1 MSDQPGGFD
10 IPEEFW
16 SAYSEQPFESC
27 IDCGAVLSDASLPY
41 AIQKHFVAGEAVFE
55 MAMCMECAARLQ
67 EQFSQ
72 ASRQAL
78 QDQIRLAPERVR
90 RQQEAEADP
99 EIELTSAA
107 DLQAQLQQVEQRHRV
122 RLERA
127 MAACALCGTPR
138 SQCHRYSLGTAC
150 LGLSLIAAG
159 PDADNLG
166 SPFLICETCELAL
179 NECLSQ
185 QTRDAWNRFV
195 EETFD
200 GPPSLAV
207 DPREMVAMF

>member
-16 SAYSEQPFESC
+16 SAYSEQPFEAC
-27 IDCGAVLSDASLPY
+27 IDCGALLTDTSLPY

-72 ASRQAL
+72 ESRQAL
-78 QDQIRLAPERVR
+78 QQQIRLAPERLR
-90 RQQEAEADP
+90 RQKESEGDP
-99 EIELTSAA
+99 QIELCSAEELA
-107 DLQAQLQQVEQRHRV
+107 AHLAQVERRHRV

-127 MAACALCGTPR
+127 MAACALCGTLR
-138 SQCHRYSLGTAC
+138 SECHRYSLGTAC
-150 LGLSLIAAG
+150 IGLSLLSAA
-159 PDADNLG
+159 PDPENLG
-166 SPFLICETCELAL
+166 SPFLICEDCELAL
-179 NECLSQ
+179 NECVSQ

-207 DPREMVAMF
+207 DPREVVAMF